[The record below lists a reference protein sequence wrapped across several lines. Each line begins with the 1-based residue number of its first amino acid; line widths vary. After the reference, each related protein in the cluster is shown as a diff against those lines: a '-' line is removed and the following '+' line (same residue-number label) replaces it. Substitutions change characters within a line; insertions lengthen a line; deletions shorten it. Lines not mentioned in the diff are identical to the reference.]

1 MAHQLLHHL
10 GTVAALRQ
18 QRAVGVAESSERN
31 PAGSV
36 RCLPPM
42 QILLR
47 FSSSPTIRD
56 GWLSERDQRL
66 VDELQPMTAKLKG
79 PELLRTIT

>member
-1 MAHQLLHHL
+1 
-10 GTVAALRQ
+10 
-18 QRAVGVAESSERN
+18 
-31 PAGSV
+31 
-36 RCLPPM
+36 M